1 MQPEMPSA
9 FFVAR
14 AKLLPFLKN
23 TFSDFFFSPKE
34 NISNFGQLLK
44 GSQCASECCKIKL
57 GGK

>member
-1 MQPEMPSA
+1 MPSA

-34 NISNFGQLLK
+34 IVSNFGQLLK